1 LCFSD
6 EFFTGF
12 GAQPFRCEGGISLWT
27 GPLVQTRVHC
37 ICKVPAFSLSSRIE
51 LLREVEEYHRKRF
64 NPIPGTDPEEQF
76 MTRLAP
82 DIPNRIAERV
92 AGRFGWGNEMNQ

>member
-1 LCFSD
+1 M
-6 EFFTGF
+6 
-12 GAQPFRCEGGISLWT
+12 QPFRREGGISLWI
-27 GPLVQTRVHC
+27 GPLVQAQVHC
-37 ICKVPAFSLSSRIE
+37 TCKIPAFSLSSRIE

-64 NPIPGTDPEEQF
+64 NPEEQF

-92 AGRFGWGNEMNQ
+92 AGRFGWGNEMKE